1 MKNDKP
7 KVFSETSETNQE
19 IQYKITILREQNWN
33 RWRRNIIFSEM
44 IVNIK

>member
-1 MKNDKP
+1 MGCTCQRNNTMKNDKP

-33 RWRRNIIFSEM
+33 R
-44 IVNIK
+44 